1 MGMPAMVRF
10 ALGRYAKADNHKH
23 VKTKNARRAIV
34 NDDGVLALWVVLHVT
49 LKRAAAQCR
58 GCADGLLQRTV
69 GLRR

>member
-10 ALGRYAKADNHKH
+10 ALGRYAEADSHGR
-23 VKTKNARRAIV
+23 VGAKNARRAIV

-58 GCADGLLQRTV
+58 GCVGGLLQRTV